1 MSLGIEHYLILS
13 AILFSIGLYGA
24 LAKRNAVAILMC
36 IEIMLNAVNIAMV
49 AFSRYL
55 VPDVVVLTGHVFA
68 IFIMTVAAAEAAV
81 GLAIIISI
89 YRSRQ
94 SVDVEQMDLMKW

>member
-1 MSLGIEHYLILS
+1 MGLGIEHYLILS
-13 AILFSIGLYGA
+13 GILFCIGLFGA
-24 LAKRNAVAILMC
+24 LAKRNAVAILMA
-36 IEIMLNAVNIAMV
+36 IEIMLNAVNIALV

-68 IFIMTVAAAEAAV
+68 IFVMTVAAAEAAV

-89 YRSRQ
+89 YRSRR
-94 SVDVEQMDLMKW
+94 SVDVEQMDLMKG